1 MVKLLTGGP
10 WVSSFSKCWQGKI
23 LPPWVCAIF
32 PGLHTYIL
40 PISSYPPFYDDN
52 SFGIYEKILA
62 GKVMFPAHFDPYA
75 KDLLKRL
82 LVGDRS
88 RRLGNLK
95 GGPDDVKRH
104 KWFRGVDW
112 FGLLEKKVQV
122 CAHRAAS

>member
-1 MVKLLTGGP
+1 MT
-10 WVSSFSKCWQGKI
+10 C
-23 LPPWVCAIF
+23 
-32 PGLHTYIL
+32 TR
-40 PISSYPPFYDDN
+40 YPPFYDDN

-62 GKVMFPAHFDPYA
+62 GKVMFPTHFDPYA

-95 GGPDDVKRH
+95 GGAEDVKQH

-112 FGLLEKKVQV
+112 FGLLEKTVQV
-122 CAHRAAS
+122 RSLLLLIVSYIQGCVF